1 MGCNLQ
7 HRRQQERVD
16 GGQVGQRLEG
26 TAAVVVED
34 GKELAEVV
42 VVGGVVVVVPTVP
55 S

>member
-7 HRRQQERVD
+7 HRRQRERVG

-26 TAAVVVED
+26 IVAVVVED
-34 GKELAEVV
+34 GRGLAEVV
-42 VVGGVVVVVPTVP
+42 VVGVGRLERTVP